1 MPDLKYRYLAEDVPT
16 GLCFTRGL
24 AELLEVPTPT
34 IDKAGMGHVI
44 FGKGEWKEIEVGG
57 TNGEIVGKIRTR
69 RCILLMGCACFSHQ
83 PLNEMSS
90 IL

>member
-34 IDKAGMGHVI
+34 IDKVGTGQGRMERDRSG
-44 FGKGEWKEIEVGG
+44 WK
-57 TNGEIVGKIRTR
+57 
-69 RCILLMGCACFSHQ
+69 
-83 PLNEMSS
+83 
-90 IL
+90 

>member
-34 IDKAGMGHVI
+34 IDKAEMRLVS
-44 FGKGEWKEIEVGG
+44 EV
-57 TNGEIVGKIRTR
+57 EDSE
-69 RCILLMGCACFSHQ
+69 L
-83 PLNEMSS
+83 
-90 IL
+90 

>member
-44 FGKGEWKEIEVGG
+44 CSRENGK
-57 TNGEIVGKIRTR
+57 R
-69 RCILLMGCACFSHQ
+69 
-83 PLNEMSS
+83 
-90 IL
+90 

>member
-34 IDKAGMGHVI
+34 IDKAKMRP
-44 FGKGEWKEIEVGG
+44 FFTCEV
-57 TNGEIVGKIRTR
+57 EDSEV
-69 RCILLMGCACFSHQ
+69 
-83 PLNEMSS
+83 
-90 IL
+90 